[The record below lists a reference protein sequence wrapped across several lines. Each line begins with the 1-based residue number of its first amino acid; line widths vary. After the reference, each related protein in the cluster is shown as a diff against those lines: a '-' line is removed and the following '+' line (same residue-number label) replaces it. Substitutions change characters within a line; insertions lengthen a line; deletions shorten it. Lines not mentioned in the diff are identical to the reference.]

1 MDAKEEEANHLPL
14 PNRSSII
21 IISHREERL
30 LSTVSLRF
38 PRSQSFPFNRL
49 DIRISTMLF
58 KSKSFSGLVAM
69 VALSI
74 GVSAS
79 LDLVEQHLLGR
90 DGSNPGSATGKLA
103 PAVNLSKVPT
113 NLQAVMKLTGQ
124 DLHTEAPPKNNAF
137 GASAI
142 LATGDGKGSAA
153 PAGADAGVKAH
164 CYLSHATAKIKRI
177 RYQMSVMVDSDES
190 GTATVAEA
198 DSVQGLVLKA
208 TSGLYTHTD
217 PDKGSCAKTLA
228 KHGEPCVN
236 RPYVVPQSVI
246 PGTSSSP
253 ATTPGGGTDSQHG
266 PVTKD
271 PTYHAGPYVLKR
283 DGQGVRQP
291 LGDWKVADKTDN
303 LVFKRDTG
311 SSVKHVDTHEGG
323 THDESTSPMGTV
335 CYDTVK
341 RDQEVTKVVPTEAKV
356 QNLVPGEP
364 LNFELVKAEDRE
376 NVWHQVMYDKH
387 GKPIDV
393 THLQITGDFSVWRAE
408 YYCPECKP
416 GHKWHKVQYENIEI
430 ETDEEHEQAA
440 PTLAV
445 QCEGAAKSTNVHKK
459 NKSRYQD
466 KDQGL
471 VKYSG
476 AIFSIDHVVL
486 GQFDKNGDGAIGSV
500 AVGRGKDFAGG
511 YAISP
516 KKPGDPI
523 TKREVVEDNGPI
535 F

>member
-1 MDAKEEEANHLPL
+1 
-14 PNRSSII
+14 
-21 IISHREERL
+21 
-30 LSTVSLRF
+30 
-38 PRSQSFPFNRL
+38 
-49 DIRISTMLF
+49 MLF
-58 KSKSFSGLVAM
+58 QSKTFSSGLVAM

-90 DGSNPGSATGKLA
+90 DGGNLNPGSVTDGKLA
-103 PAVNLSKVPT
+103 PAVNLGKVPT
-113 NLQAVMKLTGQ
+113 NPQAVLKLTGQ

-137 GASAI
+137 EASAI

-153 PAGADAGVKAH
+153 PAGADAG
-164 CYLSHATAKIKRI
+164 
-177 RYQMSVMVDSDES
+177 MSVMIDSDES
-190 GTATVAEA
+190 GTTTVAEA
-198 DSVQGLVLKA
+198 DSVQGLVVKA

-228 KHGEPCVN
+228 KHGEPCAN

-246 PGTSSSP
+246 SGTSSSP
-253 ATTPGGGTDSQHG
+253 ATTPGSGTNGQHG
-266 PVTKD
+266 PVTKRD
-271 PTYHAGPYVLKR
+271 PAYHAGPYVLKR
-283 DGQGVRQP
+283 DGQEVRQP

-311 SSVKHVDTHEGG
+311 SSIRRGPYEVDTHEGG
-323 THDESTSPMGTV
+323 THEESTGPTGTV

-356 QNLVPGEP
+356 QKLVPGEP

-376 NVWHQVMYDKH
+376 NVWHQVIYDKH
-387 GKPIDV
+387 GKPVDV

-430 ETDEEHEQAA
+430 ETDEEHEHAD

-459 NKSRYQD
+459 KKSRYQD

-476 AIFSIDHVVL
+476 AIFSIDHVML

-500 AVGRGKDFAGG
+500 TVGREKDVAGG

-516 KKPGDPI
+516 KKPGDLI
-523 TKREVVEDNGPI
+523 TKREVVEDNGPV